1 MKKLLLAM
9 IMMISSSAHAEWK
22 LIDFND
28 EAAFYLEDFF
38 ATGGSPLIWQLID
51 YKNPNK
57 FGNLSAKI
65 LWEMDCGK
73 RVMRRLMF
81 SSHPHRMGIGEATV
95 MDKEAT
101 EWEKPALDST
111 QESIFIIACRI
122 DRNDGPKI

>member
-1 MKKLLLAM
+1 MKKLFVAVMLIAS
-9 IMMISSSAHAEWK
+9 IEAHAEWK

-51 YKNPNK
+51 YKSPNK

-65 LWEMDCGK
+65 LWEMDCGN

-81 SSHPHRMGIGEATV
+81 SSHPHRMGIGEPIV

-101 EWEKPALDST
+101 AWEKPTTDSP
-111 QESIFIIACRI
+111 QESIFILACRI
-122 DRNDGPKI
+122 DPNLGPKT